1 MKVRNVIW
9 IWQPVKCVDSTNC
22 VCEHSIS
29 VCTFAGILVT
39 QATAVRQTWDSCYHI
54 LWPIPKTWI
63 EKTSD
68 DVDDDKD
75 DKVDHGGDTYDDD
88 DAELSAPLILFDSPP
103 TSKVG
108 PIKIG
113 RNFRQLNAVWVW
125 GFA

>member
-22 VCEHSIS
+22 VCEHSIT
-29 VCTFAGILVT
+29 VWTFAGILVT

-88 DAELSAPLILFDSPP
+88 DAELSAPLILFDSPR
-103 TSKVG
+103 TS
-108 PIKIG
+108 
-113 RNFRQLNAVWVW
+113 
-125 GFA
+125 